1 MTTPQA
7 KPIPDGMHSVTPHLI
22 CAGAA
27 DAIEFYKKA
36 FGATVSIRI
45 SEASGRVGHA
55 SLRFG
60 DSEVFLSDEYPEM
73 GVRGPQTVGGTT
85 FALYIYVDDVD
96 RVTAQAVA
104 AGAVLLREV
113 QDEPD
118 GDRRGRLR
126 DPFGHEWMIAT
137 RKEVLSNEELR
148 ERFAPA
154 GYKVE

>member
-1 MTTPQA
+1 MADKSTSTLPHTITPYLA
-7 KPIPDGMHSVTPHLI
+7 VRDAVR
-22 CAGAA
+22 
-27 DAIEFYKKA
+27 AIEFYKKV

-45 SEASGRVGHA
+45 SEASGRIGHA
-55 SLRFG
+55 SLKFG
-60 DSEVFLSDEYPEM
+60 DSEVFLSDEYPEI
-73 GVRGPQTVGGTT
+73 GVSSPETVGGTT
-85 FALYIYVDDVD
+85 FALYIYVEDVD
-96 RVTAQAVA
+96 KVTEQAVA

-126 DPFGHEWMIAT
+126 DPFGHEWMVAT

>member
-1 MTTPQA
+1 MGEKSTSTLPHTITPYLA
-7 KPIPDGMHSVTPHLI
+7 VRDAVP
-22 CAGAA
+22 
-27 DAIEFYKKA
+27 AIEFYKKA

-55 SLRFG
+55 SLTFG
-60 DSEVFLSDEYPEM
+60 DSQVFLSDEYPEI
-73 GVRGPQTVGGTT
+73 GVSSPQTVGGTT
-85 FALYIYVDDVD
+85 FALYIYVDDFD
-96 RVTAQAVA
+96 KVTEQAVA
-104 AGAVLLREV
+104 AGSQLLREV

-126 DPFGHEWMIAT
+126 DPFGHEWMVAT
-137 RKEVLSNEELR
+137 RKEVLSTEQLR

>member
-1 MTTPQA
+1 MADKSMLILPHTITPYLA
-7 KPIPDGMHSVTPHLI
+7 IRDA
-22 CAGAA
+22 AG
-27 DAIEFYKKA
+27 AIEFYKKV
-36 FGATVSIRI
+36 FGATVSMRI
-45 SEASGRVGHA
+45 TEASGRIGHA

-60 DSEVFLSDEYPEM
+60 DSEVFVSDEYPEM

-96 RVTAQAVA
+96 RVTEQAVA
-104 AGAVLLREV
+104 AGAMLLREV

-126 DPFGHEWMIAT
+126 DPFGHEWMVAT

>member
-1 MTTPQA
+1 MADKSMLILPHTITPYLA
-7 KPIPDGMHSVTPHLI
+7 IRDA
-22 CAGAA
+22 AG
-27 DAIEFYKKA
+27 AIEFYKKV
-36 FGATVSIRI
+36 FGATVSMRI
-45 SEASGRVGHA
+45 TEASGRIGHA

-60 DSEVFLSDEYPEM
+60 DSEVFVSDEYPEM

-96 RVTAQAVA
+96 RVTEQAVA
-104 AGAVLLREV
+104 AGAMLLRQV

-126 DPFGHEWMIAT
+126 DPFGHEWMVAT

>member
-1 MTTPQA
+1 MGDKSTSTLPHTITPYLA
-7 KPIPDGMHSVTPHLI
+7 ERDAVR
-22 CAGAA
+22 
-27 DAIEFYKKA
+27 AIEFYKKA

-55 SLRFG
+55 SLKFG
-60 DSEVFLSDEYPEM
+60 DSEVFLSDEYPEIS
-73 GVRGPQTVGGTT
+73 VSSPQTVGGTT
-85 FALYIYVDDVD
+85 FALYIYVDNVD
-96 RVTAQAVA
+96 NVTEQAVA
-104 AGAVLLREV
+104 AGAQLLREV

-126 DPFGHEWMIAT
+126 DPFGREWMVAT
-137 RKEVLSNEELR
+137 RKEVLSTEQLR

>member
-1 MTTPQA
+1 VGDKSTSTLPHTITPYLA
-7 KPIPDGMHSVTPHLI
+7 VR
-22 CAGAA
+22 
-27 DAIEFYKKA
+27 DAVSAMEFYKKA

-55 SLRFG
+55 SLKFG
-60 DSEVFLSDEYPEM
+60 DSQVFLSDEYPEI
-73 GVRGPQTVGGTT
+73 GVSSPQTVGGTT

-96 RVTAQAVA
+96 KVTEQAVA
-104 AGAVLLREV
+104 AGAQLLREV

-126 DPFGHEWMIAT
+126 DPFGHEWMVAT
-137 RKEVLSNEELR
+137 RKEVLSTEQLR

>member
-1 MTTPQA
+1 MAEKSTSILPHTITPYLA
-7 KPIPDGMHSVTPHLI
+7 IRD
-22 CAGAA
+22 AA
-27 DAIEFYKKA
+27 RAIEFYKKV
-36 FGATVSIRI
+36 FGATVSMRI
-45 SEASGRVGHA
+45 TEASGRVGHA

-60 DSEVFLSDEYPEM
+60 DSEVFVSDEYPEI
-73 GVRGPQTVGGTT
+73 GVRSPQTVGGTT

-96 RVTAQAVA
+96 SVTEQAVA
-104 AGAVLLREV
+104 AGATPLREV

-126 DPFGHEWMIAT
+126 DPFGHEWMVAT

-154 GYKVE
+154 GYKLE

>member
-1 MTTPQA
+1 VGDKSTSTLPHTITPYLA
-7 KPIPDGMHSVTPHLI
+7 VRDAVR
-22 CAGAA
+22 
-27 DAIEFYKKA
+27 AIEFYKKA

-55 SLRFG
+55 SLKFG
-60 DSEVFLSDEYPEM
+60 DSQVFLSDEYPEI
-73 GVRGPQTVGGTT
+73 GVSSPQTVGGTT
-85 FALYIYVDDVD
+85 FALYLYVDDVD
-96 RVTAQAVA
+96 KVTGQAVA
-104 AGAVLLREV
+104 AGAQLLREV

-126 DPFGHEWMIAT
+126 DPFGHEWMVAT
-137 RKEVLSNEELR
+137 RKEALSTEQLR

>member
-1 MTTPQA
+1 MAEKSTSILPHTITPYLA
-7 KPIPDGMHSVTPHLI
+7 IRD
-22 CAGAA
+22 AA
-27 DAIEFYKKA
+27 RAIEFYKKV
-36 FGATVSIRI
+36 FGATVSMRI
-45 SEASGRVGHA
+45 TEASGRVGHA

-60 DSEVFLSDEYPEM
+60 DSEVFVSDEYPEI
-73 GVRGPQTVGGTT
+73 GVRSPQTVGGTT

-96 RVTAQAVA
+96 RVTEQAVA
-104 AGAVLLREV
+104 AGATLLREV
-113 QDEPD
+113 RDEPD

-126 DPFGHEWMIAT
+126 DPFGHEWMVAT